1 MIFAGFFISR
11 VTRSQGFRDGS
22 QVVYKK
28 NGEGEEEGWELR
40 MNKNKKER
48 KKRRGYLLTKLLY

>member
-48 KKRRGYLLTKLLY
+48 KKGEVIY